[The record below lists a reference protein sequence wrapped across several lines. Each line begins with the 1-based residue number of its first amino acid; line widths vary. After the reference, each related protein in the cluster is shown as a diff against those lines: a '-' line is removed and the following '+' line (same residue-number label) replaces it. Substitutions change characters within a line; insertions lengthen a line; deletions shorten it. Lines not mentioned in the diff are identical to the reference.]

1 MLEFDN
7 TNNVI
12 LNYPFNFQISSYFI
26 DSSQMIEMGLK
37 DVTQNVKEIRNT
49 ANNLRQLK
57 KCT

>member
-1 MLEFDN
+1 MLEFN
-7 TNNVI
+7 HANNVI